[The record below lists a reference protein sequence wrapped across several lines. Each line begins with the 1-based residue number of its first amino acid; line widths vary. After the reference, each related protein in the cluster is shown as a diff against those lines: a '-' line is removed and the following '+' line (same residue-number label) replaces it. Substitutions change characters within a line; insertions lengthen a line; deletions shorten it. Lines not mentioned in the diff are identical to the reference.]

1 MSLMKRMFREEK
13 YGRDKFMVVA
23 LSIKYIDSDISLRNI
38 LIMSKKTKLRLSQV
52 IYKQALLVSQ
62 PERLSIKRIP
72 IWEIILNIRENQ
84 SDYYAFRDK
93 VALDNKMIK
102 EVEEV
107 INMDVQRS
115 FTKTKVIEPQVL
127 SRILKTYAFFNPEIQ
142 YCQGMNFVA
151 GFLLLVFRDE
161 EKVFKAMQAI
171 VHQNDMA
178 DLFNQE
184 LPKLKLFFYQFDR
197 LLNIQM
203 PQLHSHF
210 KVIIIGIYL
219 NRMKW

>member
-1 MSLMKRMFREEK
+1 MIAMT
-13 YGRDKFMVVA
+13 V
-23 LSIKYIDSDISLRNI
+23 KYIDSDITLRNI
-38 LIMSKKTKLRLSQV
+38 LLLNKKSKLKQSSIV
-52 IYKQALLVSQ
+52 YKQALLRSQ
-62 PERLSIKRIP
+62 PERLNRKRIP
-72 IWEIILNIRENQ
+72 IWETILKIRENQ

-93 VALDNKMIK
+93 VAMDAKMIK

-115 FTKTKVIEPQVL
+115 FTKTKLIEPHVL

-161 EKVFKAMQAI
+161 EKVFKALQGI

-178 DLFNQE
+178 DLFNTE

-197 LLNIQM
+197 ILNIQM
-203 PQLHSHF
+203 P
-210 KVIIIGIYL
+210 
-219 NRMKW
+219 

>member
-1 MSLMKRMFREEK
+1 MLKSE
-13 YGRDKFMVVA
+13 
-23 LSIKYIDSDISLRNI
+23 
-38 LIMSKKTKLRLSQV
+38 
-52 IYKQALLVSQ
+52 
-62 PERLSIKRIP
+62 PERLSKKRLP
-72 IWEIILNIRENQ
+72 IWETILNMRENQ

-93 VALDNKMIK
+93 VALDNKLIK

-151 GFLLLVFRDE
+151 GFLFLVFRDE

-171 VHQNDMA
+171 VEQNDMA
-178 DLFNQE
+178 DLFNTE

-197 LLNIQM
+197 LLNVLM
-203 PQLHSHF
+203 PQLHTHF
-210 KVIIIGIYL
+210 KVSSAFPFHHL
-219 NRMKW
+219 KTSTNFL